1 MFLTR
6 YGVFLTVSSSYLSSL
21 GAQECGVTAV
31 DGGRGTGRSR
41 RARGASVTID
51 KEEEVEEK
59 RRRGGGGGCG
69 GGSKEEENYKDKD
82 DLFNPFKATAVND
95 VVVQATAKYAA
106 QI

>member
-1 MFLTR
+1 M
-6 YGVFLTVSSSYLSSL
+6 
-21 GAQECGVTAV
+21 
-31 DGGRGTGRSR
+31 
-41 RARGASVTID
+41 
-51 KEEEVEEK
+51 EEK